1 MKIFLAEDD
10 PNISVIAKMALE
22 QLGGHTVVHY
32 DNGEKALE
40 FLLESSDEFD
50 VILLDEMMP
59 GLNGLAVC
67 QKYQQQVSEPKP
79 VIFLSAK
86 SQASDIKEF
95 EVIGTGF
102 IPKPFDPTQ
111 LNQKIKNILQKNMTE
126 SQAA

>member
-22 QLGGHTVVHY
+22 QLGGHSVIHY
-32 DNGEKALE
+32 DNGEEALQA
-40 FLLESSDEFD
+40 LLKSPHDFD

-59 GLNGLAVC
+59 GLNGLGVC
-67 QKYQQQVSEPKP
+67 QRYQQAVESPQP

-86 SQASDIKEF
+86 SQTADIKKF
-95 EVIGTGF
+95 EVIGKGF

-111 LNQKIKNILQKNMTE
+111 LTQLIETILNRKTE
-126 SQAA
+126 DSLAA

>member
-10 PNISVIAKMALE
+10 KNIFTIAKMALE
-22 QLGGHTVVHY
+22 QLGGHTVTHV
-32 DNGEKALE
+32 DNGEAALE
-40 FLLESSDEFD
+40 LLLQQGHEFD

-67 QKYQQQVSEPKP
+67 EQYTQQINHPQP

-86 SQASDIKEF
+86 SQASDVKDF
-95 EVIGTGF
+95 SRLGQGF

-111 LNQKIKNILQKNMTE
+111 LCQQIENILNQVRTE
-126 SQAA
+126 TAV

>member
-1 MKIFLAEDD
+1 MKVFLAEDD
-10 PNISVIAKMALE
+10 MNISTIAKMALE
-22 QLGGHTVVHY
+22 QLGGHQVTHV

-40 FLLESSDEFD
+40 VLLSEGHNYD

-67 QKYQQQVSEPKP
+67 EQYVSQVANAQP

-86 SQASDIKEF
+86 NQASDVKQF
-95 EVIGTGF
+95 EQHGRGY

-111 LNQKIKNILQKNMTE
+111 LCQQIEAILNGKTQE
-126 SQAA
+126 SAA